1 VDKFKKKLKLH
12 NFKYGHENMSQG
24 TVNHIDP
31 TTIEKKFFSQVPK
44 FMIKQLYHKIYKI
57 DFEMLGYI
65 YPQQHI
71 DMGY

>member
-1 VDKFKKKLKLH
+1 
-12 NFKYGHENMSQG
+12 MSQD